1 VADEDYCLLMPHLV
15 LGKILDGAPG
25 VKRDGSAYLI
35 SEDLECTAFIALGAE
50 VLQVARV
57 IKVEI
62 ATEMVTLVSQKG
74 ERFFFPPEQVV
85 GWRVGGEG
93 KAAKLSAGFSK

>member
-1 VADEDYCLLMPHLV
+1 MPHLV

-25 VKRDGSAYLI
+25 VKKDGGAYLV
-35 SEDLECTAFIALGAE
+35 SEELECTAFIALGSE

-57 IKVEI
+57 LRVEI
-62 ATEMVTLVSQKG
+62 AADMVTLGTQKG
-74 ERFFFPPEQVV
+74 ERFFFPPEQIV

>member
-1 VADEDYCLLMPHLV
+1 MPHLV

-25 VKRDGSAYLI
+25 VKRDGGYYLI
-35 SEDLECTAFIALGAE
+35 AEEIEATAFIALGAE

-57 IKVEI
+57 MKVEI
-62 ATEMVTLVSQKG
+62 GPEMVTLSTQKG

-93 KAAKLSAGFSK
+93 KAAKLSAGFAK